1 MRYLRARLSARSL
14 GTGNWYTTVRDLTG
28 HPLQTLSRS
37 DFAASPDRWTGR
49 IYSLAELARLIED
62 EEVARVQVP
71 RRFRALPETACRLL
85 AEADQAYSLVA
96 IPSRICRRSPLRAP
110 PTEGLRGFRLCR

>member
-1 MRYLRARLSARSL
+1 MRRY
-14 GTGNWYTTVRDLTG
+14 YE
-28 HPLQTLSRS
+28 
-37 DFAASPDRWTGR
+37 DRWTGR

-85 AEADQAYSLVA
+85 AEAELIAALADWD
-96 IPSRICRRSPLRAP
+96 PDRSSA
-110 PTEGLRGFRLCR
+110 